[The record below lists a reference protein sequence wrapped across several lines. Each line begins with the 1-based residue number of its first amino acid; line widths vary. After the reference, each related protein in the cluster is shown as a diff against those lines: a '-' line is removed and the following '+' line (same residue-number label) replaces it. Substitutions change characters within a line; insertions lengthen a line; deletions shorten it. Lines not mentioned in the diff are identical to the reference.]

1 MGYTELDLL
10 RDEAKAWERMYES
23 SNKRA
28 GEWAGKCGEL
38 KTQLKYAEY
47 RLEVARRKY
56 FQLTGEYNIEW
67 PELSGWETVQAFEE
81 NPKYAI
87 SISNNSKTNMV
98 SNNSSNDIL
107 DLFKQ
112 SSK

>member
-1 MGYTELDLL
+1 MEYTELDLL
-10 RDEAKAWERMYES
+10 RDEVKAWERMYES

-38 KTQLKYAEY
+38 KIMLRYAEY

-56 FQLTGEYNIEW
+56 TQLTGEYDPAW
-67 PELSGWETVQAFEE
+67 PDLSGWEKVQAFKE
-81 NPKYAI
+81 NPKYVI
-87 SISNNSKTNMV
+87 SISNNPKTDIT
-98 SNNSSNDIL
+98 SNNLSDDIL
-107 DLFKQ
+107 DLFKR